1 MGIWNRVKS
10 LFGAI
15 SKRNG
20 DRELLDVV
28 GTLID
33 DYHHLRR
40 LARQIEAHAE
50 SAPYPYITER
60 LKQIALE
67 KDEEAGVL
75 RERIIKLGG
84 QPKEVELDL
93 HSGKNH
99 WARMV
104 QDIADEKELE
114 DRFLDDALRL
124 GSESPEISDLLRQL
138 VAGKAFHREALQ
150 DLVIKADP
158 QAYQS

>member
-1 MGIWNRVKS
+1 MGIWNRVRS
-10 LFGAI
+10 IFGTS

-20 DRELLDVV
+20 DRALLDVI

-33 DYHHLRR
+33 NYHHLRR
-40 LARQIEAHAE
+40 LARQIEAHAVI
-50 SAPYPYITER
+50 APYPYMTER

-75 RERIIKLGG
+75 RKRIITLGG
-84 QPKEVELDL
+84 QPKEVKLDL
-93 HSGKNH
+93 RSGKNH

-104 QDIADEKELE
+104 QDIEDERELE
-114 DRFLDDALRL
+114 DQFLDDALRL

-150 DLVIKADP
+150 DLVAKADP
-158 QAYQS
+158 QASQS

>member
-1 MGIWNRVKS
+1 MGIWNRIRS
-10 LFGAI
+10 LFGAS

-20 DRELLDVV
+20 HREPLDLI

-50 SAPYPYITER
+50 RAPYPYMTER
-60 LKQIALE
+60 LKQIAIE

-75 RERIIKLGG
+75 KERIIKLGG

-104 QDIADEKELE
+104 QDIEDEKELE

-124 GSESPEISDLLRQL
+124 GSEAPEIGDLLRQL

-150 DLVIKADP
+150 DLVVKADP

>member
-1 MGIWNRVKS
+1 MGIWNRVRS
-10 LFGAI
+10 LFGAS

-20 DRELLDVV
+20 DREPLDVI

-33 DYHHLRR
+33 DYHRLRR

-67 KDEEAGVL
+67 KDKEAGAL
-75 RERIIKLGG
+75 NERIIKLGG

-104 QDIADEKELE
+104 KDIEDEKELE
-114 DRFLDDALRL
+114 NRFLEDALRL
-124 GSESPEISDLLRQL
+124 GSEAPEISDLLHQL
-138 VAGKAFHREALQ
+138 IAGKAFHREALQ
-150 DLVIKADP
+150 DLVVKADP
-158 QAYQS
+158 QAFQS

>member
-1 MGIWNRVKS
+1 MGIWNRVRS
-10 LFGAI
+10 LFGAS

-20 DRELLDVV
+20 DRETLDVI

-33 DYHHLRR
+33 DYHGLRR

-75 RERIIKLGG
+75 SERIIKLGG
-84 QPKEVELDL
+84 QPNEVGLDL

-104 QDIADEKELE
+104 QDIEDEKELE

-124 GSESPEISDLLRQL
+124 GSEAPEIGDLLRQL

-150 DLVIKADP
+150 DLIVKADP
-158 QAYQS
+158 QAFQS

>member
-1 MGIWNRVKS
+1 MGIWNRVRS
-10 LFGAI
+10 LFGAS

-20 DRELLDVV
+20 DREPLDVI
-28 GTLID
+28 GTLIE

-50 SAPYPYITER
+50 SAPYPYMTER

-67 KDEEAGVL
+67 KDKEAGVL
-75 RERIIKLGG
+75 RESIIKLGG
-84 QPKEVELDL
+84 NPKEVQLDL

-104 QDIADEKELE
+104 QDIEDEKELE

-124 GSESPEISDLLRQL
+124 GSEAPEIGDLLRQL
-138 VAGKAFHREALQ
+138 VAGKAFHRDALQ
-150 DLVIKADP
+150 DLVVKADP

>member
-1 MGIWNRVKS
+1 MGIWNRIRR
-10 LFGAI
+10 LFGAS

-20 DRELLDVV
+20 DREPLDLI
-28 GTLID
+28 GILID

-50 SAPYPYITER
+50 RAPYPYITER
-60 LKQIALE
+60 LKQIAIE

-75 RERIIKLGG
+75 KERIIKLGG

-104 QDIADEKELE
+104 QDIEDEKELE

-124 GSESPEISDLLRQL
+124 GSEAPEIGDLLRQL

-150 DLVIKADP
+150 ELVVKADP

>member
-1 MGIWNRVKS
+1 MGIWNRVRS
-10 LFGAI
+10 LFGAF

-40 LARQIEAHAE
+40 LARQIEAHGE

-67 KDEEAGVL
+67 KDKEAGVL
-75 RERIIKLGG
+75 SERIITLGG

-104 QDIADEKELE
+104 KDIEDEKELE
-114 DRFLDDALRL
+114 NRFLDDALRL
-124 GSESPEISDLLRQL
+124 GSEAPEISDLLRQL
-138 VAGKAFHREALQ
+138 VAGKAFHREALL
-150 DLVIKADP
+150 DLVVKADP
-158 QAYQS
+158 QAFQS

>member
-1 MGIWNRVKS
+1 MGIWNRIRS
-10 LFGAI
+10 LFGAS

-20 DRELLDVV
+20 DREPLDVI

-33 DYHHLRR
+33 DYHGLRR
-40 LARQIEAHAE
+40 LARQINAHAE

-60 LKQIALE
+60 LKQIARE
-67 KDEEAGVL
+67 KDEQAGVL
-75 RERIIKLGG
+75 RERIIQLGG
-84 QPKEVELDL
+84 QPKEVELEL

-104 QDIADEKELE
+104 QDIEDEKVLE
-114 DRFLDDALRL
+114 YQFLDDALRL

-150 DLVIKADP
+150 DLVVKADP
-158 QAYQS
+158 QAFQS

>member
-1 MGIWNRVKS
+1 MGIWNRIKS
-10 LFGAI
+10 LFGA
-15 SKRNG
+15 SFKRYG
-20 DRELLDVV
+20 DRESLDVI
-28 GTLID
+28 GTLLD

-40 LARQIEAHAE
+40 LARQIDAHAA

-75 RERIIKLGG
+75 RESIIKLGG
-84 QPKEVELDL
+84 HPKEVQLDL

-104 QDIADEKELE
+104 QDIEDEKELE

-124 GSESPEISDLLRQL
+124 GSEAPEISDLLRQL
-138 VAGKAFHREALQ
+138 LAGKAFHREALQ
-150 DLVIKADP
+150 DLIVKADP
-158 QAYQS
+158 QAFQS

>member
-1 MGIWNRVKS
+1 MGIWNRVRS
-10 LFGAI
+10 LFGAS

-20 DRELLDVV
+20 NREPLGVI
-28 GTLID
+28 GTLMD

-40 LARQIEAHAE
+40 LARQIDAHAK

-60 LKQIALE
+60 LKQIARE
-67 KDEEAGVL
+67 KDTEAGVL
-75 RERIIKLGG
+75 KERIIKLGG
-84 QPKEVELDL
+84 QPGELELDL

-104 QDIADEKELE
+104 QDIEDEKELE
-114 DRFLDDALRL
+114 DQFLDDALRL
-124 GSESPEISDLLRQL
+124 GSESPEIGDLLRQL

-150 DLVIKADP
+150 DLVAKADP
-158 QAYQS
+158 QASQS

>member
-1 MGIWNRVKS
+1 MGIWNRVRS
-10 LFGAI
+10 IFRAS
-15 SKRNG
+15 SKRNR
-20 DRELLDVV
+20 DREPLDVI

-33 DYHHLRR
+33 DYHGLRR

-50 SAPYPYITER
+50 SAPYPYITEL

-67 KDEEAGVL
+67 KDEKAGLL
-75 RERIIKLGG
+75 RERIITLGG

-104 QDIADEKELE
+104 KNIEDEKELE
-114 DRFLDDALRL
+114 NRFLDDALRL
-124 GSESPEISDLLRQL
+124 GSEAPEISDLLRQL

-150 DLVIKADP
+150 DLVVKADP
-158 QAYQS
+158 QAFQS

>member
-1 MGIWNRVKS
+1 MGIWNRVRS
-10 LFGAI
+10 IFGAS

-20 DRELLDVV
+20 DREPLDVI
-28 GTLID
+28 GTLIE

-67 KDEEAGVL
+67 KDKEAGVL
-75 RERIIKLGG
+75 SERIITLGG

-104 QDIADEKELE
+104 KDIEDEKELE
-114 DRFLDDALRL
+114 NRLLDDALRL
-124 GSESPEISDLLRQL
+124 GSEAPEISDLLRQL

-150 DLVIKADP
+150 DIVVKADP
-158 QAYQS
+158 QAFQS